1 MRWKLGEHFT
11 ARLIQEWKSPHSVW
25 RQLRKLSRIWLTKRR
40 PEPPGGLNMILSE
53 PYFFGPEPQKG
64 IRTDAPDCVTGM
76 NQTDITRHDVEAT
89 EINKK
94 MNQRDLSTHRWVE
107 PALYRIKLFH
117 ISREIALMFKK
128 L

>member
-1 MRWKLGEHFT
+1 MRRKLGEHFT
-11 ARLIQEWKSPHSVW
+11 ARLIQEWKSLDCVW
-25 RQLRKLSRIWLTKRR
+25 RQLRKLSWIRLTKRR

-76 NQTDITRHDVEAT
+76 DQTDITRHDVEAT

-94 MNQRDLSTHRWVE
+94 MDQRDLSTHRRVE
-107 PALYRIKLFH
+107 PALYRIKLFYK
-117 ISREIALMFKK
+117 SK
-128 L
+128 